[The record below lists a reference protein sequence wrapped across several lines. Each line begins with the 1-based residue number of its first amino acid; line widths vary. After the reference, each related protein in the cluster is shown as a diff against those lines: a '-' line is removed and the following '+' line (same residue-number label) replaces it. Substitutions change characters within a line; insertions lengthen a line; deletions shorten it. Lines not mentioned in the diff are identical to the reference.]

1 MSATPLLTG
10 LRVLDIASFIA
21 APATAVVL
29 GDFGADVIKV
39 EPLDGDPHR
48 RSGDSPGMPVTP
60 VNFGWELDARGKR
73 SIALD
78 LKNPRGR
85 AVLDRLIKAADILI
99 TNFPPPV
106 RARLKLRYEDV
117 APLNERLIYASLSG
131 YGEAGDEANQPGFDV
146 TAYFGRSGIID
157 AMRVAD
163 GPPILTLPAQ
173 GDHPT
178 AMTLFGGIMMALYAR
193 ERSGKGSRVA
203 TSLIHNGLWSNGSL
217 VQAGLAGGFGDPRRP
232 RTETRNALVGVY
244 RTRDQ
249 KWLSLVLVREDKQ
262 WPLFCRAIGRPEL
275 IDDPRFKER
284 PTRQANA
291 KLLQPILDATFA
303 GDDLAAWKR
312 RLGAEGI
319 TFGIIAS
326 MRDAVADP
334 QAVATG
340 VFVETGRSD
349 LPRALAN
356 PLHVGASA
364 KVPPRRPP
372 ELGEHTDAILR
383 EAGYTDSEIA
393 ALREAG
399 AAA

>member
-1 MSATPLLTG
+1 MSVAPLLTG

-21 APATAVVL
+21 APAAAVVL

-48 RSGDSPGMPVTP
+48 RSSDSPGMPVAP
-60 VNFGWELDARGKR
+60 VNYGWELDARGKR

-85 AVLDRLIKAADILI
+85 AALDKLIKSADVLI

-117 APLNERLIYASLSG
+117 APVNDRLIYASLSG

-146 TAYFGRSGIID
+146 TAYFGRTGIID

-193 ERSGKGSRVA
+193 ERTGKGSRVA

-232 RTETRNALVGVY
+232 RIETRNALVGVY

-262 WPLFCRAIGRPEL
+262 WPLFCRAIGHPEL
-275 IDDPRFKER
+275 AADPRFQER

-303 GDDLAAWKR
+303 GDDLAGWKR

-326 MRDAVADP
+326 LRDVVADP
-334 QAVATG
+334 QAVAAG
-340 VFVETGRSD
+340 AFAETGRAD

-356 PLHVGASA
+356 PLEVEASGKLA
-364 KVPPRRPP
+364 PRRPP

-399 AAA
+399 VAA

>member
-1 MSATPLLTG
+1 MSVAPLLTG

-21 APATAVVL
+21 GPATATVL

-60 VNFGWELDARGKR
+60 VNFGWELEARGKR
-73 SIALD
+73 SIVLD
-78 LKNPRGR
+78 LKNPEGR
-85 AVLDRLIKAADILI
+85 AALDRLIKSADVLV
-99 TNFPPPV
+99 TNFPPAV

-117 APLNERLIYASLSG
+117 APVNERLIYASLSG
-131 YGEAGDEANQPGFDV
+131 YGEAGDEANQPGYDV

-178 AMTLFGGIMMALYAR
+178 AMTLFGGVMMALYAR

-203 TSLIHNGLWSNGSL
+203 TSLLHNGLWSNGSL

-249 KWLSLVLVREDKQ
+249 RWLSLVLVREDKQ
-262 WPLFCRAIGRPEL
+262 WPLFCRAVGLSEL
-275 IDDPRFKER
+275 VDDPRFKER

-303 GDDLAAWKR
+303 GDDLAGWKR

-319 TFGIIAS
+319 TFGVIANL
-326 MRDAVADP
+326 RDVVADP
-334 QAVATG
+334 QAVAAG
-340 VFVETGRSD
+340 AFVETGRSD

-356 PLHVGASA
+356 PLEVEVSG

-393 ALREAG
+393 ALRKAG